1 MRIILSIILVLMYW
15 KYGSITVDN
24 VILYNTLVAI
34 YEWLLILVIYF
45 ITKNKLYS
53 VLIFAIV
60 EFILYCI
67 NIDMVL
73 YQIILLRMLAII
85 FWLWIYSLW
94 NNYWYKGYLI
104 WILLHIIYNVSATT
118 EYLFIVILI
127 LCIFISLILDS
138 IEDSP
143 RRL

>member
-1 MRIILSIILVLMYW
+1 MRIILSIMLVLMYW

-24 VILYNTLVAI
+24 VILYNTLVSL

-67 NIDMVL
+67 NTDIVL
-73 YQIILLRMLAII
+73 YQIILLRMLPII

-94 NNYWYKGYLI
+94 DSYWNKWYLI
-104 WILLHIIYNVSATT
+104 WIIIHIIYNVSADTG
-118 EYLFIVILI
+118 YLFIVILI

-138 IEDSP
+138 IEYSP

>member
-1 MRIILSIILVLMYW
+1 MRIILSIMLVLLYSKYW
-15 KYGSITVDN
+15 SITVDN

-45 ITKNKLYS
+45 ITKKKLNA

-60 EFILYCI
+60 EMILYTI
-67 NIDMVL
+67 NTDMIL

-94 NNYWYKGYLI
+94 NNYWYRWYLA
-104 WILLHIIYNVSATT
+104 WILLHIIYNVSVETH
-118 EYLFIVILI
+118 YLSIVIWILLLFIY
-127 LCIFISLILDS
+127 LILDS
-138 IEDSP
+138 IDDSP
-143 RRL
+143 I